1 MTDKPVTD
9 VAASVRRRLMNLS
22 QTRSADYNALL
33 TQYAIERFLY
43 RLSKSKLAD
52 RFVLK
57 GAMLFRV
64 WAADL
69 HRPTK
74 DLDLLGFG
82 DATPDA
88 VAAAV
93 RQIIATAVPDDGL
106 RFDPATVTVAEI
118 REEQEYGGIRVKLVA
133 MLGNARIP
141 MQVDV
146 GFGDTIIPQPKVE
159 MFPTLLEQDAPT
171 LRMYPPETVIAE
183 KLEAIVT
190 LGIVNSRMKDY
201 YDLLVIFRMYDPDS
215 YVLAKA
221 IAATFRRR
229 QTSVPEHAPTGLSNE
244 FARDPIAQ
252 RRWPE
257 FVRRL
262 RIEDAPENLGEVV
275 KTIWARVE
283 LAMIKANALA
293 LGR

>member
-1 MTDKPVTD
+1 MTDKPVAN
-9 VAASVRRRLMNLS
+9 VAASVCRRLLNLG
-22 QTRSADYNALL
+22 QTRGADYNALL

-43 RLSKSKLAD
+43 RLSKSELAD

-88 VAAAV
+88 VATAV
-93 RQIIATAVPDDGL
+93 RQIVTTTVPDDGL
-106 RFDPATVTVAEI
+106 RFDPATVTAAEI

-146 GFGDTIIPQPKVE
+146 GFGV
-159 MFPTLLEQDAPT
+159 
-171 LRMYPPETVIAE
+171 
-183 KLEAIVT
+183 
-190 LGIVNSRMKDY
+190 
-201 YDLLVIFRMYDPDS
+201 
-215 YVLAKA
+215 
-221 IAATFRRR
+221 
-229 QTSVPEHAPTGLSNE
+229 
-244 FARDPIAQ
+244 
-252 RRWPE
+252 
-257 FVRRL
+257 
-262 RIEDAPENLGEVV
+262 
-275 KTIWARVE
+275 
-283 LAMIKANALA
+283 
-293 LGR
+293 